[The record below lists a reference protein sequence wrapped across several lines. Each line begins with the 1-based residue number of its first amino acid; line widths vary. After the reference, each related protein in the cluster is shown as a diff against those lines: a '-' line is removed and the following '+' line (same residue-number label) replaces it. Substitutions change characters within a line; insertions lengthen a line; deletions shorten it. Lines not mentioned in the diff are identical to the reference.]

1 VLTLMDALVRELGG
15 DHRDGHRQ
23 GRRPGHRMVHLEK
36 ACWWTRHRRG
46 DMFLLKLLL
55 RNAFRHRL
63 RTGLTI
69 LGLVVAITAFGLLP
83 PSSTPGTRRG
93 GQLRPPGHPQR
104 HLADLRPA
112 AELRPAHQ
120 GGRWRH
126 RGQLGQLVRR
136 HLPGEK
142 NFFPSS
148 RWSPPATCSS
158 TPVRAQARGEGGLH
172 PRPPGRG
179 GGPQAGRPVRLE
191 DRRPDPLRG
200 TIYPA
205 PGPSLRGI
213 WTGAEAK
220 TDENQML
227 VHYELVNESIKQRFP
242 GRGDSTGA
250 FIVGIDQ
257 PAMPRSSRSTSTPS
271 SNSLA
276 ETLSETEAAFQL
288 SFVSMSDAILAA
300 IQAVSFIIIVI
311 IMAVMA
317 NTMTMTARERLSE
330 YATLKAWASAALR
343 RRPALRRKPAD
354 RGDRRRAGPLATFP
368 AVAGIAHALGSFL
381 PAFHITPLTMGL
393 QIGAA
398 LLVGTVAAAWPA
410 WRMSHIDIVSG
421 LRFMA

>member
-1 VLTLMDALVRELGG
+1 
-15 DHRDGHRQ
+15 
-23 GRRPGHRMVHLEK
+23 
-36 ACWWTRHRRG
+36 
-46 DMFLLKLLL
+46 MFLLKLLL

-69 LGLVVAITAFGLLP
+69 LGLVVAITAFGLLRTLINAWYAGVEAS
-83 PSSTPGTRRG
+83 SSTRLVTRSAISLTFALPLSYAPRIKAVDGVTAVSWANWFG
-93 GQLRPPGHPQR
+93 GIYQS
-104 HLADLRPA
+104 
-112 AELRPAHQ
+112 
-120 GGRWRH
+120 
-126 RGQLGQLVRR
+126 
-136 HLPGEK
+136 EK
-142 NFFPSS
+142 NFFPQFAVE
-148 RWSPPATCSS
+148 PASYLKLY
-158 TPVRAQARGEGGLH
+158 PEYVLKPEEKEAFIRDRQGAVVGRKLAAQYGWKIGD
-172 PRPPGRG
+172 
-179 GGPQAGRPVRLE
+179 QI
-191 DRRPDPLRG
+191 PLRG
-200 TIYPA
+200 TIYP
-205 PGPSLRGI
+205 GTWTFTLRGI
-213 WTGAEAK
+213 WTGAEAR

-257 PAMPRSSRSTSTPS
+257 PANAALISQHIDAEFR
-271 SNSLA
+271 NSLA
-276 ETLSETEAAFQL
+276 ETLTETEAAFQL

-330 YATLKAWASAALR
+330 YATLKALGFPPRFVVALLFGESLLIAVIGG
-343 RRPALRRKPAD
+343 AL
-354 RGDRRRAGPLATFP
+354 GLLATFP

-393 QIGAA
+393 QLGAA

>member
-1 VLTLMDALVRELGG
+1 
-15 DHRDGHRQ
+15 
-23 GRRPGHRMVHLEK
+23 
-36 ACWWTRHRRG
+36 
-46 DMFLLKLLL
+46 MFLLKLLL

-69 LGLVVAITAFGLLP
+69 LGLVVAITAFGLLRTLIGAWYAGVEAS
-83 PSSTPGTRRG
+83 SSTRLVTRSAISLTFALPLSYAPRIKAVDGVTTVSWANWFG
-93 GQLRPPGHPQR
+93 GIYQS
-104 HLADLRPA
+104 
-112 AELRPAHQ
+112 
-120 GGRWRH
+120 
-126 RGQLGQLVRR
+126 
-136 HLPGEK
+136 EK
-142 NFFPSS
+142 NFFPQFAVE
-148 RWSPPATCSS
+148 PASYLQLY
-158 TPVRAQARGEGGLH
+158 PEYVLKPEEKEAFIRDRQGAVVGRKLAAQYGWKIGD
-172 PRPPGRG
+172 
-179 GGPQAGRPVRLE
+179 QI
-191 DRRPDPLRG
+191 PLRG
-200 TIYPA
+200 TIYP
-205 PGPSLRGI
+205 GTWTFTLRGI

-257 PAMPRSSRSTSTPS
+257 PVNAALISQRIDAEFR
-271 SNSLA
+271 NSLA

-330 YATLKAWASAALR
+330 YATLKALGFPPRFVVALLFGESLLIAVIGG
-343 RRPALRRKPAD
+343 AL
-354 RGDRRRAGPLATFP
+354 GLLATFP

-393 QIGAA
+393 QLGAA

>member
-1 VLTLMDALVRELGG
+1 
-15 DHRDGHRQ
+15 
-23 GRRPGHRMVHLEK
+23 
-36 ACWWTRHRRG
+36 
-46 DMFLLKLLL
+46 MFLLKLLL

-69 LGLVVAITAFGLLP
+69 LGLVVAITAFGLLRTLIGAWYAGVEAS
-83 PSSTPGTRRG
+83 SSTRLVTRSAISLTFALPLSYAPRIKAVDGVTTVSWANWFG
-93 GQLRPPGHPQR
+93 GIYQS
-104 HLADLRPA
+104 
-112 AELRPAHQ
+112 
-120 GGRWRH
+120 
-126 RGQLGQLVRR
+126 
-136 HLPGEK
+136 EK
-142 NFFPSS
+142 NFFPQFAVE
-148 RWSPPATCSS
+148 PASYLQLY
-158 TPVRAQARGEGGLH
+158 PEYVLKPEEKEAFIRDRQGAVVGRKLAAQYGWKIGD
-172 PRPPGRG
+172 
-179 GGPQAGRPVRLE
+179 QI
-191 DRRPDPLRG
+191 PLRG
-200 TIYPA
+200 TIYP
-205 PGPSLRGI
+205 GTWTFTLRGI

-227 VHYELVNESIKQRFP
+227 VHYDLVNESIKQRFP

-257 PAMPRSSRSTSTPS
+257 PANAALISQRIDAEFH
-271 SNSLA
+271 NSLA
-276 ETLSETEAAFQL
+276 ETLTETEAAFQL

-330 YATLKAWASAALR
+330 YATLKALGFPPRFVVALLFGESLLIAVIGG
-343 RRPALRRKPAD
+343 AL
-354 RGDRRRAGPLATFP
+354 GLLATFP